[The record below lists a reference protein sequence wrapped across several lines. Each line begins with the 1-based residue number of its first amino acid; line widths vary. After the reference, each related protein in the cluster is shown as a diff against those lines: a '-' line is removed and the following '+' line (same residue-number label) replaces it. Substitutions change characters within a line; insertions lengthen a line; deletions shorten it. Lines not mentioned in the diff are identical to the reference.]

1 MFRRYR
7 CQYEA
12 AQKQSDG
19 TCFASLSRKLRD
31 AKACRHHQ
39 RDRVAG
45 KNGSTFPV
53 KSKAEYR
60 WGYRKIRSTPS
71 CQNACAFS
79 ISRNLSSADSLRRD
93 IGSRRRNRLNTT
105 LRAGAMESAFNNPNV
120 TSFSA
125 EARGTMAIPPSD
137 CTIILMVSILST
149 TARILGLIP
158 RAVHSDRTTWPY
170 PTVNSL
176 MTMGSASRR

>member
-1 MFRRYR
+1 MFRHYR
-7 CQYEA
+7 RQYET

-79 ISRNLSSADSLRRD
+79 ISRNLSSADSSFRLYNHLDGLD
-93 IGSRRRNRLNTT
+93 IIDHRQNIGLD
-105 LRAGAMESAFNNPNV
+105 
-120 TSFSA
+120 A
-125 EARGTMAIPPSD
+125 EIGE
-137 CTIILMVSILST
+137 
-149 TARILGLIP
+149 
-158 RAVHSDRTTWPY
+158 
-170 PTVNSL
+170 
-176 MTMGSASRR
+176 